1 MHLPGANEL
10 KSAHQWHIDVI
21 LWTYDRS
28 HLLYGEFL
36 EVKRWVSCEHV
47 INSLAWGLYNA
58 NNLVYLASVLISTI
72 VCPLCYLLIST
83 IVCPLC
89 YLLISNI
96 VCPLCYLL
104 ISTIVCPLCYL
115 LISTIVCPLCYLLIS
130 TIVCP
135 LCYLLIATIVCP
147 LCYLLIATIVCPL
160 CYHHLVFWCALK
172 YKHHYFDEIVIRK
185 CTGNCQNGNF
195 QCSQWWQ
202 FYKNDNSN
210 VSVYH
215 KLLKCKLMIFNSVTD
230 LHWSIFDPYCVGGDR
245 INSVQHSL
253 YHGYWCP
260 RCLHCQDIISTH
272 DIDFV
277 E

>member
-58 NNLVYLASVLISTI
+58 NNLVYLANVLIS
-72 VCPLCYLLIST
+72 S
-83 IVCPLC
+83 
-89 YLLISNI
+89 
-96 VCPLCYLL
+96 
-104 ISTIVCPLCYL
+104 
-115 LISTIVCPLCYLLIS
+115 
-130 TIVCP
+130 
-135 LCYLLIATIVCP
+135 IVCP

-160 CYHHLVFWCALK
+160 CYHHSAFWCALK

-185 CTGNCQNGNF
+185 CTGNYQNGNF

-260 RCLHCQDIISTH
+260 RSLHCQDISTH